1 MKDDFKQ
8 TLKELAE
15 RLPEKYKAHT
25 YENQF
30 VIAHQQDPLMYAIM
44 EPHETDIQNSRGILT
59 LLQFIKDQGYLWT
72 LRQKNNLHSVMCWNK
87 GELLTIDGAT
97 IAEAVA
103 KAALEVARRVK

>member
-1 MKDDFKQ
+1 MKDV
-8 TLKELAE
+8 LKELAE
-15 RLPEKYKAHT
+15 KLPEKYGAHM
-25 YENQF
+25 YDAEF
-30 VIAHQQDPLMYAIM
+30 VISYQTEPNMYAII
-44 EPHETDIQNSRGILT
+44 ETSETDIQNSRGILT